1 MKQLPDSLSYIKG
14 IGDRRAEVLKQS
26 GINTPFDL
34 LHYFPYKYL
43 DRSAIVSC
51 EDTYKMVEAGYDGEV
66 TIIGKVIDKKVIR
79 SKQKYFLT
87 ATLKDDTGVMQC
99 LWFSGVHYF
108 KNKFNPGEVYA
119 VSGRPKISQTR
130 MLSITHPDYD
140 LFSDEESHQ
149 YNTGAIIPVY
159 RITEQMK
166 DANLGS
172 NMIRKLINGIFE
184 NYAIID
190 EDILPPELIIKHNL
204 LPKKDTLRQMHI
216 PESLQKLER
225 AKKRLVYEE
234 LFFIQ
239 MIVVMRR
246 EHRQKHERGIAFHA
260 DTIHIR
266 EWIRMLPFELTSAQ
280 KNVVGEIIRDMQ
292 SVVPMNRLL
301 QGDVGSG
308 KTVVALC
315 AMLVAVE
322 SGYQCVLMAPT
333 EVLAQQ
339 HANSIVRLL
348 RTSDRY
354 ATLENSIV
362 LVTGSATRNA
372 RKAQLEAIAREEAK
386 IIIGTHALFEEQVMI
401 PKLGFVVIDEQHRF
415 GVEQRDALVQK
426 GVFPDV
432 LVMSATPIPRTLS
445 MTVYGD
451 LDVSIINEMPAERKP
466 VQTLLYGESSLPQ
479 IYLRISQR
487 AAEGH
492 QAFIVFPL
500 REESE
505 LMDLQSANEQYELL
519 SAGIFCNNR
528 IGLITGKMSWSEKE
542 AVMKRFLQKEIE
554 ILCATTVIEVGV
566 DVPNATFMVIIDA
579 QRFGLAQLHQL
590 RGRIGRGDKQSYCIL
605 VTKDSI
611 AEQAQKIL
619 AEKTGNKIRLH
630 NENEETLTAA
640 KRLHIMMQH
649 TNGFIVAEMDMQL
662 RGPGEFYGRKQSG
675 IPALKYANIV
685 DDHDILIAAR
695 IDAQECALKDE
706 ESLKPL
712 QDYLKRHFSDYVRF
726 ITIA

>member
-1 MKQLPDSLSYIKG
+1 M
-14 IGDRRAEVLKQS
+14 
-26 GINTPFDL
+26 
-34 LHYFPYKYL
+34 
-43 DRSAIVSC
+43 SC

-172 NMIRKLINGIFE
+172 NMIRKLISGIFE
-184 NYAIID
+184 NYTISD

-204 LPKKDTLRQMHI
+204 LPKKDTLWQMHI

-479 IYLRISQR
+479 IYQRISQR

-611 AEQAQKIL
+611 AEQAQKML

-640 KRLHIMMQH
+640 KRLHIMVQH